1 MRILITGHTG
11 FKGGWLSHL
20 LSSFGHELFGYSDKI
35 PNGGIYEFSK
45 VSDLFAK
52 EEIANIKNENDLGKF
67 FNQVL
72 PDFVIHLAAQPIV
85 LKSYKDQL
93 DTYQTNVNGTLNV
106 LEAVNQSDTCAK
118 VLIIT
123 SDKVYKKSAKT
134 IDFDE
139 SSCLG
144 GGDPYSNSKAMADL
158 LSQSWVFDSKD
169 KKVAIARAGNVIG
182 AGDVSENRLVPD
194 LFRALGSNE
203 ELIIR
208 NKSSIRPWQHV
219 LDCLNGYIHLI
230 DNFHSIENHSTWNF
244 GPIGDEKIDVQS
256 VVRLFQRKFPKIKVG
271 YSEDVSNEIELKH
284 LGIDSSKSAK
294 EFNWKPKY
302 NIQEA
307 VEDISFWYQGL
318 FDGIDPVQLTQKSL
332 KNFI

>member
-35 PNGGIYEFSK
+35 ISGGIYEISK
-45 VSDLFAK
+45 VSNLFAK
-52 EEIANIKNENDLGKF
+52 EKIANIKNENDLGKF

-106 LEAVNQSDTCAK
+106 LEAVNRSDTCAK

-123 SDKVYKKSAKT
+123 SDKVYKKSAKA

-158 LSQSWVFDSKD
+158 LSQSWVFDNGD

-194 LFRALGSNE
+194 LFRALSSNE
-203 ELIIR
+203 ELLIR
-208 NKSSIRPWQHV
+208 NKNSVRPWQHV

-230 DNFHSIENHSTWNF
+230 DNFQAIENHSSWNF
-244 GPIGDEKIDVQS
+244 GPIGDEKLDVQS
-256 VVRLFQRKFPKIKVG
+256 IIKIFQKKFPNIKVR
-271 YSEDVSNEIELKH
+271 YSTEISKEIELNY
-284 LGIDSSKSAK
+284 LGIDSSKSTRVLK
-294 EFNWKPKY
+294 WKPKY

-318 FDGIDPVQLTQKSL
+318 YEGIDPVKLTKKSL
-332 KNFI
+332 EKFL

>member
-20 LSSFGHELFGYSDKI
+20 LSNFGHELFGYSDKI
-35 PNGGIYEFSK
+35 PNNGIYEISK
-45 VSDLFAK
+45 VNDLFTR
-52 EEIANIKNENDLGKF
+52 ERMANIQNESELGEF
-67 FNQVL
+67 FNQIK
-72 PDFVIHLAAQPIV
+72 PDFAIHLAAQPIV
-85 LKSYKDQL
+85 LKSYKDQV
-93 DTYQTNVNGTLNV
+93 DTYHTNVNGTLNV
-106 LEAVNQSDTCAK
+106 LEAVNQSDTCAN

-123 SDKVYKKSAKT
+123 SDKVYRKSSNT

-139 SSCLG
+139 SYCLG

-182 AGDVSENRLVPD
+182 SGDVSENRLVPD
-194 LFRALGSNE
+194 LFRALSSNE

-208 NKSSIRPWQHV
+208 NKRSIRPWQHV
-219 LDCLNGYIHLI
+219 LDCLNGYLHLI
-230 DNFHSIENHSTWNF
+230 DNFQSIENHSTWNF
-244 GPIGDEKIDVQS
+244 GPIDDEKIEVQS
-256 VVRLFQRKFPKIKVG
+256 VVRLFQTKFPNIKVQ
-271 YSEDVSNEIELKH
+271 YSEEIGKEFELKY
-284 LGIDSSKSAK
+284 LGIDSSKSVN
-294 EFNWKPKY
+294 ELNWKPKY

-318 FDGIDPVQLTQKSL
+318 YDGTDPVRLTKKSL